1 MDFSVF
7 VDRDNCHHHTQ
18 LQDKATT
25 ACSDTAKGVTDGYSG
40 RRTGSER
47 YLPLH
52 RALCRFCWKI
62 SDFTTQYILPKGKLF
77 FLLEITTRSLHQAH
91 KNTLGSYRSAE
102 PKHSQ
107 QSDKLLLYLTGKTRS
122 CDWLLQMFSG
132 QKVPGSASLSKHLV
146 DFNTNSYSEVCSVHT
161 KCKALQRRDKKGDAE
176 QKKHTTVVSN
186 LTVVG
191 CVQVKQAPT
200 KHPSPGRN
208 KQGTEASLWSA
219 SRTRTS
225 GNRRE
230 SCSPEQLHT
239 SLSAGRY
246 KSKSRNN
253 HSCTRLGI
261 STVIYQVG
269 IFTSSCYSS
278 PIFTLLLTQQKERI

>member
-1 MDFSVF
+1 M
-7 VDRDNCHHHTQ
+7 
-18 LQDKATT
+18 

-40 RRTGSER
+40 KRTGGER

-52 RALCRFCWKI
+52 RGTLQILLENHRLHNLAYPTKRKI
-62 SDFTTQYILPKGKLF
+62 IFS
-77 FLLEITTRSLHQAH
+77 LLEIATRSEHISGSQ
-91 KNTLGSYRSAE
+91 NTLGSYRSAE
-102 PKHSQ
+102 LKHSQ

-208 KQGTEASLWSA
+208 KQGTKASLWSA

-239 SLSAGRY
+239 GLSAGRY
-246 KSKSRNN
+246 KSRSGNN

>member
-1 MDFSVF
+1 MQHVPRTEHIS
-7 VDRDNCHHHTQ
+7 RSQNI
-18 LQDKATT
+18 LS
-25 ACSDTAKGVTDGYSG
+25 SD
-40 RRTGSER
+40 
-47 YLPLH
+47 
-52 RALCRFCWKI
+52 
-62 SDFTTQYILPKGKLF
+62 
-77 FLLEITTRSLHQAH
+77 
-91 KNTLGSYRSAE
+91 RSAE
-102 PKHSQ
+102 LKHSQ
-107 QSDKLLLYLTGKTRS
+107 ESDRILLYLTGKTQS

-161 KCKALQRRDKKGDAE
+161 KCKALQRRDIKGDVE

-208 KQGTEASLWSA
+208 RQGTEASLWSA

-225 GNRRE
+225 RSRRE
-230 SCSPEQLHT
+230 SCSPIRT
-239 SLSAGRY
+239 GLSAGKY
-246 KSKSRNN
+246 KSESGNN
-253 HSCTRLGI
+253 HSCTCLDI
-261 STVIYQVG
+261 STIIYEVC

-278 PIFTLLLTQQKERI
+278 PIFTLLLTKEKERI